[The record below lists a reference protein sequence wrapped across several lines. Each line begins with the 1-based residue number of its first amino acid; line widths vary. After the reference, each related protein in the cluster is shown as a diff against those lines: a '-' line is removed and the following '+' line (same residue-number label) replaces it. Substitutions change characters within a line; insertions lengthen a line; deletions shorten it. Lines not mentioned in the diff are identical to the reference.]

1 MPATPTVLQRHICI
15 LLWIFICGPV
25 ISGATAIPLATEA
38 KLLVRLIAAVS
49 LREDV
54 RNDHA
59 GAR

>member
-1 MPATPTVLQRHICI
+1 VPATPTVLQRHIFI
-15 LLWIFICGPV
+15 LLWIFICGLV
-25 ISGATAIPLATEA
+25 ISDATAIPLETEA

-59 GAR
+59 GTR